1 MFYRH
6 TSCGLKLCLN
16 KTRMHKNPL
25 LWPVCFCFKLG
36 LILIAFSFLDQK
48 LVSTCGKLQTGIS
61 QMCLF
66 VVRGGKKS
74 TNGRSYSFK
83 SHANT
88 YKYFY
93 IVILEVNPVCVC
105 IQRTEMGQV
114 RAGACCEGV
123 GTCLMPPV
131 NLCSHHLLS
140 LWLSDRSRFTLQ
152 AHLSPCPSFLFS
164 LWGAEWQRGE
174 HSGSFHD
181 SSCQSILSITLADR
195 QPSSALFL
203 FPLWE
208 SLTLTTAAVLMQ
220 ILISLHN
227 LHMSCIL

>member
-48 LVSTCGKLQTGIS
+48 LVSMCGKLQTGIS

-140 LWLSDRSRFTLQ
+140 L
-152 AHLSPCPSFLFS
+152 
-164 LWGAEWQRGE
+164 
-174 HSGSFHD
+174 
-181 SSCQSILSITLADR
+181 
-195 QPSSALFL
+195 
-203 FPLWE
+203 
-208 SLTLTTAAVLMQ
+208 
-220 ILISLHN
+220 
-227 LHMSCIL
+227 